1 MLKPQDIF
9 ILLKLIALGSQKWNF
24 ATLAKS
30 LFMSSSEVH
39 AGYKRAEKSQLINH
53 ITKKPNLITLEEFL
67 IHGIRYTFP
76 AKRGELTR
84 GLPTA
89 SAVEP
94 LKGLLVT
101 NEESIPVWPY
111 AKGNVRGFAFEPLYK
126 SVPQAV
132 ELDHKLYNLLA
143 LVDAIRGG
151 RTRERAIATKEL
163 QSQFAEGKT

>member
-9 ILLKLIALGSQKWNF
+9 ILLKLIALGSQKWSF
-24 ATLAKS
+24 AALAKS

-39 AGYKRAEKSQLINH
+39 AGYKRAEKSQLINP
-53 ITKKPNLITLEEFL
+53 ITKKPNLTALEEFL

-76 AKRGELTR
+76 VKRGELTR

-132 ELDHKLYNLLA
+132 ELDPKLYKLLA

-163 QSQFAEGKT
+163 QSQFAEGNT